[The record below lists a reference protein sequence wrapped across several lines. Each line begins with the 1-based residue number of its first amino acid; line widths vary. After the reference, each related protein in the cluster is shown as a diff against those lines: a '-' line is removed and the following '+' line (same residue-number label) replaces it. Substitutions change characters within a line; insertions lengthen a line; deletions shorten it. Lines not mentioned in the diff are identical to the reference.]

1 MSAQVLSEED
11 REDFLDIL
19 DAHSCD
25 IISYYSSYVKIFG
38 CHSTAYLLNYMMD
51 RAYEN
56 KNHEFYATDE
66 EICSNTLLNDKQF
79 NISRNKIL
87 KLAIFSKS
95 KKGNCYTNT
104 YKLHATTLREAF
116 REIRRGEN
124 VK

>member
-38 CHSTAYLLNYMMD
+38 CHSAAYLLNYMVD
-51 RAYEN
+51 KANESP
-56 KNHEFYATDE
+56 KGEFYATDE
-66 EICSNTLLNDKQF
+66 EMCRATLLSDKQF
-79 NISRNKIL
+79 NISRKKIIDSE
-87 KLAIFSKS
+87 IFSKVKRNNS
-95 KKGNCYTNT
+95 YTNT
-104 YKLHATTLREAF
+104 YTIDNTRLRWF
-116 REIRRGEN
+116 FKQIRRGGD